1 MEPKLKMQALLF
13 IGLSVNIAA
22 IMGTRLPIERL
33 LARSLPSGS
42 NLVPISP
49 ISLYNNKQSTIE
61 SAWLKLSVGNSLN
74 QF

>member
-1 MEPKLKMQALLF
+1 MSA
-13 IGLSVNIAA
+13 
-22 IMGTRLPIERL
+22 RLPFERL
-33 LARSLPSGS
+33 LARSLPTGS

-74 QF
+74 QS